1 MFLSPAAAGWPG
13 IGRIMDWMLW
23 VFSFQGPSRQ
33 EEEEAESDLD
43 VVIDLLVKPGVY
55 GCGPRLHL

>member
-1 MFLSPAAAGWPG
+1 
-13 IGRIMDWMLW
+13 MDWMLW

-55 GCGPRLHL
+55 GCGPRLRL